1 MCVFSEDGGQVFIC
15 VEKNFISF
23 IWCYTFA
30 KNFIKDCKITGFEIF
45 EKI

>member
-1 MCVFSEDGGQVFIC
+1 MFIC

-23 IWCYTFA
+23 MEYYTFV
-30 KNFIKDCKITGFEIF
+30 KNFIKDCKITEFEIF